1 MSILEARAMSSRKTV
16 KKKASTANKTDRISD
31 KENGVAMRKPAVDR
45 TSKSMKKPI
54 NKIEKATQKTTNVRD
69 ADKKRILVVDDD
81 ESFVD
86 TMKDILQV
94 SGYDADSALNG
105 EEAKEKI
112 LEGYFHMA
120 LLDLKLPDTSGI
132 DLLKWIKKETPRTMV
147 MMITGYAALD
157 NAVEALNFGA
167 NAYIMKPVNPKE
179 LLGFLEVKFKEQSDK
194 EVGVLEQFL
203 PSYLDTIKDG
213 NLWSI
218 NTVALKL
225 KVPLVVVERT
235 SNFCSSVGLIK
246 YWKNK
251 GVVQKLNV
259 KV

>member
-1 MSILEARAMSSRKTV
+1 VSNERV
-16 KKKASTANKTDRISD
+16 
-31 KENGVAMRKPAVDR
+31 
-45 TSKSMKKPI
+45 
-54 NKIEKATQKTTNVRD
+54 Q

-81 ESFVD
+81 QSFCE
-86 TMKDILQV
+86 TMKEILSI
-94 SGYDADSALNG
+94 SGYNAETALNG
-105 EEAKEKI
+105 EAAKEKI
-112 LEGYFHMA
+112 LEGEFNMA
-120 LLDLKLPDTSGI
+120 LLDLNLPDISGI
-132 DLLKWIKKETPRTMV
+132 DLLKWIKKDSPRTVV

-167 NAYIMKPVNPKE
+167 NAYIMKPVKPKE
-179 LLGFLEVKFKEQSDK
+179 FLSFIEVKLREQSEK

-213 NLWSI
+213 NMWSI

-235 SNFCSSVGLIK
+235 SNFCAGVGLIK

-251 GVVQKLNV
+251 GVVQRLNV
-259 KV
+259 KA

>member
-1 MSILEARAMSSRKTV
+1 MSNERV
-16 KKKASTANKTDRISD
+16 
-31 KENGVAMRKPAVDR
+31 
-45 TSKSMKKPI
+45 
-54 NKIEKATQKTTNVRD
+54 Q

-81 ESFVD
+81 QSFCE
-86 TMKDILQV
+86 TMKEILSI
-94 SGYDADSALNG
+94 SGYNAETALNG
-105 EEAKEKI
+105 EAAKEKI
-112 LEGYFHMA
+112 LEGEFNMA
-120 LLDLKLPDTSGI
+120 LLDLNLPDISGI
-132 DLLKWIKKETPRTMV
+132 DLLKWIKKDSPRTVV

-167 NAYIMKPVNPKE
+167 NAYIMKPVKPKE
-179 LLGFLEVKFKEQSDK
+179 FLSFIEVKLREQSEK

-213 NLWSI
+213 NMWSI

-235 SNFCSSVGLIK
+235 SNFCAGVGLIK

-251 GVVQKLNV
+251 GVVQRLNV
-259 KV
+259 KA